1 MPIRL
6 PCRIDLTDEA
16 ARRFRQGQR
25 LPGIPG
31 SPGPYAV
38 HGADGRVLGLAQL
51 DEGRVL
57 APQRLFNWEPVGGKG
72 EPGAAKAATPP
83 ETASASVP
91 K

>member
-1 MPIRL
+1 M
-6 PCRIDLTDEA
+6 
-16 ARRFRQGQR
+16 
-25 LPGIPG
+25 
-31 SPGPYAV
+31 Y
-38 HGADGRVLGLAQL
+38 GADGRVLGLAQV
-51 DEGRVL
+51 DEGRWV

>member
-1 MPIRL
+1 MVGFR
-6 PCRIDLTDEA
+6 RIDLTDEA

-57 APQRLFNWEPVGGKG
+57 APQRLVNWEPVGGKG
-72 EPGAAKAATPP
+72 DSGGAKAPTYPNAASPP
-83 ETASASVP
+83 VP